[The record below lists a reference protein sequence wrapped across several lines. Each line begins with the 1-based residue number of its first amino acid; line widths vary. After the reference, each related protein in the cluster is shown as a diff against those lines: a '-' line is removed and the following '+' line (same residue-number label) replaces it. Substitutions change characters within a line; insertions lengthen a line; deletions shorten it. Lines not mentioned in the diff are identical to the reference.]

1 MTDAASKTTSGKQQK
16 TVKTVLKA
24 TYPIGD
30 TVFFFRWGNN
40 SSGTALLGCL
50 F

>member
-24 TYPIGD
+24 TYPRGD
-30 TVFFFRWGNN
+30 TVFPLRYGKKR
-40 SSGTALLGCL
+40 
-50 F
+50 